1 MFKLRKLCSSAEEYE
16 ANAIGPLDL
25 DQFTLYLSRLPG
37 VETSRYGPILT
48 ALFEDEGVV
57 VRLYKN
63 GKASFQ
69 AGLRED
75 AEHVCSI
82 LSEIYESINQSAKD

>member
-1 MFKLRKLCSSAEEYE
+1 MFKLRKLCSSAEEYR
-16 ANAIGPLDL
+16 PTRWPTDL
-25 DQFTLYLSRLPG
+25 DQFTLYLRLPG

-48 ALFEDEGVV
+48 ALFENEGVV

-82 LSEIYESINQSAKD
+82 LSEIYESINQSTKD